1 MCFKEDVI
9 RASSFYFTFLIKVE
23 PFYILIDNSVL
34 LSFILRR
41 MFILRRNFKSMFLSF
56 ILAISII
63 PRMTLPVLATDNG
76 NLTIAS
82 TVIDEKD
89 GVDYIHTTVADDYKN
104 NIVDFEVTNI
114 PESITEGE
122 TINPVITVTD
132 LDTDHITV
140 YRSIDGETYEHID
153 TFISD
158 DESYIIND
166 KIESLS
172 NGTHIILYSVTD
184 SGFVNDKEYSILVNP
199 VGIEN
204 TPPEVVIND
213 NDILLLSTPIK
224 MGLISLFLIT
234 LAGTAITL
242 LKRRRK

>member
-9 RASSFYFTFLIKVE
+9 RASSFYFTFSIKVE

-34 LSFILRR
+34 LTFILRR
-41 MFILRRNFKSMFLSF
+41 TFILKKDFKIKLLSF

-63 PRMTLPVLATDNG
+63 PRMALPVLATDTD

-82 TVIDEKD
+82 TVTDEKD
-89 GVDYIHTTVADDYKN
+89 GVDYIHTAVADNYKN

-122 TINPVITVTD
+122 AINPVITVND

-140 YRSIDGETYEHID
+140 YRSIDGGVYELID
-153 TFISD
+153 EFIS
-158 DESYIIND
+158 ECEPYIIND
-166 KIESLS
+166 KIDSLS
-172 NGTHIILYSVTD
+172 TGTHTIIYSVTD

-199 VGIEN
+199 VVIEN

-213 NDILLLSTPIK
+213 SDISLLPTPLK
-224 MGLISLFLIT
+224 AGLVSLFLIT
-234 LAGTAITL
+234 LVGTAITL
-242 LKRRRK
+242 LKRHRK